1 MELIKDNLWWTIYG
15 RVGKWKKIAMTDK
28 WEFRESFYYTR
39 YKDIKDIKDIVRK
52 KEIEWRVKE
61 DCWEK
66 TIIVDLIWNTNGEL
80 LYKERTII
88 NGKLIIFFIKRVQQL
103 EDIMKNHGKFMEMV
117 AAENMIILN
126 QIEKKKKKRKKTYEN

>member
-88 NGKLIIFFIKRVQQL
+88 NGKLDNIFYKKGSIARRYYEKSWKIYGNGCRRKYDYIKLDR
-103 EDIMKNHGKFMEMV
+103 KK
-117 AAENMIILN
+117 
-126 QIEKKKKKRKKTYEN
+126 EKEKEKTYEN